1 MYFPFTIK
9 CLKTVRKKDYT
20 IPNLN
25 LNIALKTKLL
35 PICKSLD
42 SVIIEH
48 FFIILSS
55 QVGK

>member
-1 MYFPFTIK
+1 MPQNS
-9 CLKTVRKKDYT
+9 KKKNYT
-20 IPNLN
+20 ITNLN

-42 SVIIEH
+42 SVIIER